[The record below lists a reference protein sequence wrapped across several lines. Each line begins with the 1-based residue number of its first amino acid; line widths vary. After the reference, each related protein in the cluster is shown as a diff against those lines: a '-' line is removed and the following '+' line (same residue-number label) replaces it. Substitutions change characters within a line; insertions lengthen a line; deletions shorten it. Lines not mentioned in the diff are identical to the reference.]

1 MTLSDHEIPTVYNTN
16 YLVSGTLDTA
26 TSIIYEVSDDGEG
39 ETVETVYYIK
49 NSDQGLNDLTNEFRC
64 QDVEGSFDN
73 SIVEMLTSGLKTNTV
88 DMTADLYHS
97 DSYDD
102 SKLIPTDLFLYAK
115 LVEGVL
121 SFKTHYRLNL
131 GTIDVDRDML
141 VELTLAE
148 AKYFN
153 IQTDLFC
160 VMSGT
165 LYNISGDIR
174 YQSGTIYPVSID
186 LYTTSLAT
194 EGLAADI
201 YNTQFDTV
209 GVFTDVQQASGK
221 YVYYTDDVYSSALA
235 TRNFGTDLKTRSL
248 FVDNFFLPVDTFTS
262 ASGIGYVDVVDFV
275 YGVAEPTIKISMD
288 GTTLS
293 GIRIEDIPNGKR
305 VFFDPIND
313 FYATG
318 EIILTVYAESVYGEV
333 LEEHF
338 YLLYGY
344 DLKFSETGVYWGA
357 DNRVYVTATANN
369 MAVCNNTEG
378 AHYYFDTA
386 QYPSLNLAANINAVQ
401 SRDLSCSIYPVSAAF
416 YYGQTY
422 TVKVTGVKDFHGNL
436 MEPFT
441 YTFTIESP

>member
-1 MTLSDHEIPTVYNTN
+1 MALSDHEIPTVYNTN

-26 TSIIYEVSDDGEG
+26 TSIIYEVLDCGEG
-39 ETVETVYYIK
+39 ELVEITYHIK
-49 NSDQGLNDLTNEFRC
+49 NSDQGFNDLTNEFII
-64 QDVEGSFDN
+64 QDVDSSFDN
-73 SIVEMLTSGLKTNTV
+73 SIVEMITSGLKTSVV
-88 DMTADLYHS
+88 DMAADLYHS

-102 SKLIPTDLFLYAK
+102 SKLIPTDLFLYDK

-131 GTIDVDRDML
+131 GTIDVDRDMF

-153 IQTDLFC
+153 TQTDIFC

-165 LYNISGDIR
+165 LYNIGGDIR
-174 YQSGTIYPVSID
+174 YQSGTIHPVCTD
-186 LYTTSLAT
+186 LYAASLVT
-194 EGLAADI
+194 EHLVADI
-201 YNTQFDTV
+201 YSTQSGTV
-209 GVFTDVQQASGK
+209 SVFTDVQQASGK
-221 YVYYTDDVYSSALA
+221 CVYYTDDVYSSALA
-235 TRNFGTDLKTRSL
+235 TRAFGADFKTRSL
-248 FVDNFFLPVDTFTS
+248 FVGDFFLSVDAFTN
-262 ASGIGYVDVVDFV
+262 ASGVGYVDIVDFIYDV
-275 YGVAEPTIKISMD
+275 DESTIKVSMD
-288 GTTLS
+288 ETTLS
-293 GIRIEDIPNGKR
+293 GVFIEDIPKGKR

-313 FYATG
+313 FYSTG

-344 DLKFSETGVYWGA
+344 DLKFNETGVYWGA
-357 DNRVYVTATANN
+357 DNRIYVTATANN

-401 SRDLSCSIYPVSAAF
+401 SRDLSCGIYPVSAAF